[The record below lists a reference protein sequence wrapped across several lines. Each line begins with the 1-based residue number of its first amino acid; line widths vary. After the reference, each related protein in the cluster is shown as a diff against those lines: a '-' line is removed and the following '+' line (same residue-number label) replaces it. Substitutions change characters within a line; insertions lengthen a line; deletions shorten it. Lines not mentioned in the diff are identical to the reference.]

1 MKTETTEEVKTISDE
16 ELKQIKKEASE
27 ILANVRQQVLMTY
40 PFIGSIS
47 MRLELIPTRDY
58 RIRTA
63 CTNGSEIYFDIEF
76 LSKLTQEER
85 LFVLCHEIYHIVMM
99 HMLRLQNRNAK
110 LFNIATDMEV
120 NYMLR
125 QDGLTA
131 PSNLFFPDSDHEG
144 ESAEEHYER
153 ILKKMKKQMKNGGSD
168 SNSGKGGQ
176 NDNSSNSSGNGS
188 GESKNGKLSGQF
200 DKHIYDSDAEDG
212 DGNENG
218 KDGSGKNSN
227 GLPTDKYGVIG
238 EDPDYNPSFR
248 PNLADEIRE
257 AVVSAAQECEK
268 MRGELPRHLSR
279 IVKKLLKPE
288 IKWQEVL
295 ARYITTSVK
304 NGQHRWI
311 PPARRHVY
319 RGLYLPSKYEE
330 RMNVTVGIDVSG
342 STEGDLPKFFAELT
356 GLLNTFGAYKLNIIQ
371 CDTQVCSYEE
381 YDSSDNQFNFNIG
394 DYKFT
399 GGGGTTLTPI
409 LEYIDD
415 NQVESDVIV
424 IFTDGYCENVTY
436 NPSKP
441 VLWIIT
447 STGTEEFEAPGQKVK
462 MKKND

>member
-1 MKTETTEEVKTISDE
+1 MKKETTEEVKTISDE

-58 RIRTA
+58 RVRTA

-76 LSKLTQEER
+76 LSKLDSNER
-85 LFVLCHEIYHIVMM
+85 LFVLCHEIYHVVMM
-99 HMLRLQNRNAK
+99 HMLRLQNRNVE

-120 NYMLR
+120 NYMLK

-131 PSNLFFPDSDHEG
+131 PSNLVFPDSKYEG

-153 ILKKMKKQMKNGGSD
+153 LLKQMKNQMKNGGS
-168 SNSGKGGQ
+168 NSGINKDGMNNG
-176 NDNSSNSSGNGS
+176 SSGDGT
-188 GESKNGKLSGQF
+188 GKSKNGKLSGQF
-200 DKHIYDSDAEDG
+200 DKHIYDSNDED
-212 DGNENG
+212 DDN
-218 KDGSGKNSN
+218 KGSGNN
-227 GLPTDKYGVIG
+227 ADGRPTDKYGVVG
-238 EDPDYNPSFR
+238 EDPDYNPSFK

-268 MRGELPRHLSR
+268 MRGELPGHLSR

-304 NGQHRWI
+304 SGQHRWI

-356 GLLNTFGAYKLNIIQ
+356 GLLNTFGSYKLNVIQ

-381 YDSSDNQFNFNIG
+381 YDSSENQFNFNIS
-394 DYKFT
+394 DYKFS

-447 STGTEEFEAPGQKVK
+447 STGTEEFQAPGQKVK

>member
-1 MKTETTEEVKTISDE
+1 MKKETTEEVKTISDE
-16 ELKQIKKEASE
+16 ELKQIKKEANE
-27 ILANVRQQVLMTY
+27 ILANVRQKVLMTY

-58 RIRTA
+58 RVRTA

-76 LSKLTQEER
+76 LSKLNSNER
-85 LFVLCHEIYHIVMM
+85 LFVLCHEIYHVVMM
-99 HMLRLQNRNAK
+99 HMLRRQNRNIE

-120 NYMLR
+120 NYMLK

-131 PSNLFFPDSDHEG
+131 PSNLMFPDSKHEG

-153 ILKKMKKQMKNGGSD
+153 LLEQMKNQMKNGGNKS
-168 SNSGKGGQ
+168 SGNKGGK
-176 NDNSSNSSGNGS
+176 NDNSSSNGT
-188 GESKNGKLSGQF
+188 GESNTGDSNKGKLSGQF
-200 DKHIYDSDAEDG
+200 DKHIYDSNDEDG
-212 DGNENG
+212 DNEGKGNG
-218 KDGSGKNSN
+218 SN
-227 GLPTDKYGVIG
+227 GIPMDKYGVVG

-268 MRGELPRHLSR
+268 IRGELPGHLSR
-279 IVKKLLKPE
+279 IVKKFLKPE

-304 NGQHRWI
+304 SGQHRWI
-311 PPARRHVY
+311 PAARRHVY

-330 RMNVTVGIDVSG
+330 IMNVTVGIDVSG

-356 GLLNTFGAYKLNIIQ
+356 GLLNTFGAYKLNVIQ

-381 YDSSDNQFNFNIG
+381 YDSSENQFNFNIG
-394 DYKFT
+394 DYKFS

-424 IFTDGYCENVTY
+424 IFTDGYCENITY

-447 STGTEEFEAPGQKVK
+447 STGTEEFHAPGQKVK

>member
-1 MKTETTEEVKTISDE
+1 MKKETTEEVKTISDE
-16 ELKQIKKEASE
+16 ELTQIKKEASE
-27 ILANVRQQVLMTY
+27 ILANVRQQVLMRY

-58 RIRTA
+58 RVRTA

-76 LSKLTQEER
+76 LSKLDSNER
-85 LFVLCHEIYHIVMM
+85 LFVLCHEIYHVVMM
-99 HMLRLQNRNAK
+99 HMLRLQNRNVE

-120 NYMLR
+120 NYMLK

-131 PSNLFFPDSDHEG
+131 PSNLVFPDQKYGG

-153 ILKKMKKQMKNGGSD
+153 LLKQMKNQMK
-168 SNSGKGGQ
+168 NSGNNSCENKDGG
-176 NDNSSNSSGNGS
+176 NNSSSSDGTGK
-188 GESKNGKLSGQF
+188 SKKGKLSGQF
-200 DKHIYDSDAEDG
+200 DKHIYDSDGED
-212 DGNENG
+212 DNKE
-218 KDGSGKNSN
+218 GSGN
-227 GLPTDKYGVIG
+227 GANGRPIDKYGVVG

-268 MRGELPRHLSR
+268 MRGELPGHLSR

-304 NGQHRWI
+304 SGQHRWI

-356 GLLNTFGAYKLNIIQ
+356 GLLNTFGAYKLNVIQ

-381 YDSSDNQFNFNIG
+381 YDSSENQFNFNIS
-394 DYKFT
+394 DYKFS
-399 GGGGTTLTPI
+399 GGGGTILTPI

-424 IFTDGYCENVTY
+424 IFTDGYCENITY

-447 STGTEEFEAPGQKVK
+447 STGTEEFQAPGQKVK

>member
-1 MKTETTEEVKTISDE
+1 MKKETTEEVKTISDE
-16 ELKQIKKEASE
+16 ELKQIKNEANE

-58 RIRTA
+58 RVRTA

-76 LSKLTQEER
+76 LSKLTHEER
-85 LFVLCHEIYHIVMM
+85 LFVLCHEIYHVVMM
-99 HMLRLQNRNAK
+99 HMLRLQNRNVE

-131 PSNLFFPDSDHEG
+131 PSDLVFPDSSHEG

-153 ILKKMKKQMKNGGSD
+153 ILKKMKNQMKNGGSTPNGD
-168 SNSGKGGQ
+168 KSGQ
-176 NDNSSNSSGNGS
+176 NNNTSGNNPGA
-188 GESKNGKLSGQF
+188 SKNGKLSGQF
-200 DKHIYDSDAEDG
+200 DKHIYDSDDED
-212 DGNENG
+212 DTSNG
-218 KDGSGKNSN
+218 GSKKNSN
-227 GLPTDKYGVIG
+227 GQLTDKYGVIG

-268 MRGELPRHLSR
+268 MQGQLPGHLSR

-304 NGQHRWI
+304 SGQHRWV

-381 YDSSDNQFNFNIG
+381 YDSSDNQFNFNIE

-399 GGGGTTLTPI
+399 GGGGTILTPI
-409 LEYIDD
+409 LEYIDN

>member
-1 MKTETTEEVKTISDE
+1 MKKETTEEVKTISDE

-27 ILANVRQQVLMTY
+27 ILANVRQQVLMRY

-58 RIRTA
+58 RVRTA

-76 LSKLTQEER
+76 LSKLDSNER
-85 LFVLCHEIYHIVMM
+85 LFVLCHEIYHVVMM
-99 HMLRLQNRNAK
+99 HMLRLQNRNVE

-120 NYMLR
+120 NYMLK

-131 PSNLFFPDSDHEG
+131 PSNLVFPDSKYEG

-153 ILKKMKKQMKNGGSD
+153 LLKQMKNQMK
-168 SNSGKGGQ
+168 NSGNNSCVNKDGG
-176 NDNSSNSSGNGS
+176 NNGYSSDGTGK
-188 GESKNGKLSGQF
+188 SKNGKLSGQF
-200 DKHIYDSDAEDG
+200 DKHIYDSNDED
-212 DGNENG
+212 DDN
-218 KDGSGKNSN
+218 KGSGNN
-227 GLPTDKYGVIG
+227 ADGRPMDKYGVVG

-268 MRGELPRHLSR
+268 MRGELPGHLSR

-304 NGQHRWI
+304 SGQHRWI

-356 GLLNTFGAYKLNIIQ
+356 GLLNTFGAYKLNVIQ

-381 YDSSDNQFNFNIG
+381 YDSSENQFNFNIS
-394 DYKFT
+394 DYKFS
-399 GGGGTTLTPI
+399 GGGGTILTPI

-447 STGTEEFEAPGQKVK
+447 STGTEEFQAPGQKVK
-462 MKKND
+462 MKKNE

>member
-1 MKTETTEEVKTISDE
+1 MKKETTEEVKTISDE

-58 RIRTA
+58 RVRTA

-76 LSKLTQEER
+76 LSKLDSKER
-85 LFVLCHEIYHIVMM
+85 LFVLCHEIYHVVMM
-99 HMLRLQNRNAK
+99 HMLRLQNRNVAF
-110 LFNIATDMEV
+110 FNVASDMEV
-120 NYMLR
+120 NYMLK

-131 PSNLFFPDSDHEG
+131 PPNLVFPDPKYEG

-153 ILKKMKKQMKNGGSD
+153 LLNLHKNQMKNGGH
-168 SNSGKGGQ
+168 NSCVNKDGG
-176 NDNSSNSSGNGS
+176 NNGS
-188 GESKNGKLSGQF
+188 SSDGTGESKNGKLSGQF
-200 DKHIYDSDAEDG
+200 DKHIYDSNDED
-212 DGNENG
+212 DDN
-218 KDGSGKNSN
+218 KGSGNN
-227 GLPTDKYGVIG
+227 ADGRPMDKYGVVG

-268 MRGELPRHLSR
+268 IRGELPGHLSR

-304 NGQHRWI
+304 SGQHRWI

-342 STEGDLPKFFAELT
+342 STEEDLPKFFAELT
-356 GLLNTFGAYKLNIIQ
+356 GLLNTFGAYKLNVIQ

-381 YDSSDNQFNFNIG
+381 YDSSENQFNFNIS
-394 DYKFT
+394 DYKFS

-409 LEYIDD
+409 LKYIDD

-424 IFTDGYCENVTY
+424 IFTDGYCENITY
-436 NPSKP
+436 KPSKP

-447 STGTEEFEAPGQKVK
+447 STGNEEFQAPGQKVK
-462 MKKND
+462 MKNND

>member
-1 MKTETTEEVKTISDE
+1 MKKETTKEVKTISDE

-27 ILANVRQQVLMTY
+27 ILANVRQQVLMRY

-58 RIRTA
+58 RVRTA

-76 LSKLTQEER
+76 LSKLDSNER
-85 LFVLCHEIYHIVMM
+85 LFVLCHEIYHVVMM
-99 HMLRLQNRNAK
+99 HMLRLQNRNVE

-120 NYMLR
+120 NYMLK

-131 PSNLFFPDSDHEG
+131 PSNLVFPDSKYEG

-153 ILKKMKKQMKNGGSD
+153 LLKQMKNQMK
-168 SNSGKGGQ
+168 NSG
-176 NDNSSNSSGNGS
+176 NNSCVNKDDGNNGS
-188 GESKNGKLSGQF
+188 SSDGTGKSKNGKLSGQF
-200 DKHIYDSDAEDG
+200 DKHIYDSDGEDDDNKG
-212 DGNENG
+212 TGNNADGR
-218 KDGSGKNSN
+218 
-227 GLPTDKYGVIG
+227 PTDKYGVVG

-268 MRGELPRHLSR
+268 MRGELPGHLSR

-304 NGQHRWI
+304 SGQHRWI

-356 GLLNTFGAYKLNIIQ
+356 GLLNTFGAYKLNVIQ

-381 YDSSDNQFNFNIG
+381 YDSSENQFNFNIS
-394 DYKFT
+394 DYRFS

-415 NQVESDVIV
+415 NQIESDVIV
-424 IFTDGYCENVTY
+424 IFTDGYCENITY

-447 STGTEEFEAPGQKVK
+447 STGTEEFQAPGQKVK